1 MDDELTAL
9 LAAARLE
16 HRAKCLRDEEL
27 TAKHLHDMRTSATLQ
42 PNMREL
48 GLLEIEIESLSA
60 ALATSQPSP
69 ACTACGLSPTAP
81 STRLYVFK
89 RTTSVSQFEAR
100 VQALQDEFEARVQA
114 LQDEYFADDLQPPD
128 TAHAWS
134 EARLRAFFESGGEIS
149 VETASEGDTSDE
161 RVCGMACGI
170 ACRTAG
176 QMANSSPSE
185 CITPDAS
192 AAVSDGG
199 RSSWSARRTCGRSWR
214 PLSSSASP
222 IIGSLPLRWQS
233 YEADYE

>member
-81 STRLYVFK
+81 S
-89 RTTSVSQFEAR
+89 SVSQFEAR
-100 VQALQDEFEARVQA
+100 VQALQDEF
-114 LQDEYFADDLQPPD
+114 FADDLQPPD

-161 RVCGMACGI
+161 RICGMACGI

-214 PLSSSASP
+214 PLSSPASQ